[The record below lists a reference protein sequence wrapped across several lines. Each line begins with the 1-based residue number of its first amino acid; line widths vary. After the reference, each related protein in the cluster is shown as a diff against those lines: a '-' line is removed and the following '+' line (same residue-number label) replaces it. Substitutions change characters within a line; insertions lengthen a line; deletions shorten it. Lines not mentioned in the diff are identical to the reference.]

1 MAAPKKANKKKDVKL
16 TSGILS
22 VNTTTNNTLIVLS
35 DKEGNKILGWWTGL
49 LWYKWAKKNTPYA
62 AEVLTKTILKEAQG
76 YGLRDMGVVIKWVG
90 MARDWVFKAI
100 NEVVWLISCISQ
112 MRHQYNLD
120 DVNEKDQR
128 EIKILR
134 SKI

>member
-1 MAAPKKANKKKDVKL
+1 MAAVKKANKKKDVKL

-35 DKEGNKILGWWTGL
+35 DKEWNKILWWGTGL

-62 AEVLTKTILKEAQG
+62 AEVLTKSILKEAQW
-76 YGLRDMGVVIKWVG
+76 YGLKDMWVVIKGVG

-100 NEVVWLISCISQ
+100 NEVGMIDIMYIRDETPIQFGWCKWK
-112 MRHQYNLD
+112 RPKRN
-120 DVNEKDQR
+120 
-128 EIKILR
+128 
-134 SKI
+134 

>member
-35 DKEGNKILGWWTGL
+35 DKEWNKILWGWTGL

-62 AEVLTKTILKEAQG
+62 AEVLTKSILKEAQG
-76 YGLRDMGVVIKWVG
+76 YGLKDMWIVVKWIG

-100 NEVVWLISCISQ
+100 NEVWLI
-112 MRHQYNLD
+112 D
-120 DVNEKDQR
+120 
-128 EIKILR
+128 ILYIR
-134 SKI
+134 DETPVQFGWCKWKRPKRN

>member
-16 TSGILS
+16 TSGILL

-100 NEVVWLISCISQ
+100 NEVGMIDIMYIRDETPIQFGWCKWK
-112 MRHQYNLD
+112 RPKRN
-120 DVNEKDQR
+120 
-128 EIKILR
+128 
-134 SKI
+134 

>member
-35 DKEGNKILGWWTGL
+35 DKEWNKILWWWTWL

-62 AEVLTKTILKEAQG
+62 AEVLTKTILKEAQW
-76 YGLRDMGVVIKWVG
+76 YGLKDMGIVIKWIG

-100 NEVVWLISCISQ
+100 NEVGMIDIMYIRDETPIQFGWCKWK
-112 MRHQYNLD
+112 RPKRN
-120 DVNEKDQR
+120 
-128 EIKILR
+128 
-134 SKI
+134 

>member
-35 DKEGNKILGWWTGL
+35 DKEWNKVLGWWTWL

-62 AEVLTKTILKEAQG
+62 AEVLTKSLLKEA
-76 YGLRDMGVVIKWVG
+76 KWFWLKEMWIIFKGIG
-90 MARDWVFKAI
+90 MARDGVFKAI
-100 NEVVWLISCISQ
+100 NEVWLIDIL
-112 MRHQYNLD
+112 Y
-120 DVNEKDQR
+120 
-128 EIKILR
+128 IKETTPIQFGWCKWKR
-134 SKI
+134 PKRN

>member
-35 DKEGNKILGWWTGL
+35 DKEGNKILWWWTGL

-76 YGLRDMGVVIKWVG
+76 YGLRDMGVVIKWIG

-100 NEVVWLISCISQ
+100 NEVGMIDIMYIRDETPIQFGWCKWK
-112 MRHQYNLD
+112 RPKRN
-120 DVNEKDQR
+120 
-128 EIKILR
+128 
-134 SKI
+134 